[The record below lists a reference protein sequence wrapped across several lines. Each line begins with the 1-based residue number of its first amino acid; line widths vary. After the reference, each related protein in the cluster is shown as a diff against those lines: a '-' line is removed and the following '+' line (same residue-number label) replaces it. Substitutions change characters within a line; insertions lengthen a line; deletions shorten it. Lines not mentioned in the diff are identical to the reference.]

1 MAKATYRASTT
12 TLATTGTAS
21 KSFFAIIGSATK
33 RVTVTRIRVSCPT
46 IASVGYFAIKIVK
59 NSTATASPDN
69 TLTNVPLNSGFA
81 AATAAVYT
89 WTSDQTVGTAVGII
103 DAWRMLAQATTAAAA
118 GFPDS
123 HVFTYGDMAAGGRV
137 GTAASAVHP
146 WGVGFNGGGGRFSP
160 PGGGNTGSPG
170 PASGDGGM
178 IKENP

>member
-123 HVFTYGDMAAGGRV
+123 HVFTYGDIAAGRV
-137 GTAASAVHP
+137 DTPLYDVNTSGVVLNGVAEELSLQWAAT
-146 WGVGFNGGGGRFSP
+146 
-160 PGGGNTGSPG
+160 TGATTTLSV
-170 PASGDGGM
+170 SVEW
-178 IKENP
+178 IEENP